1 MSKNG
6 NKKTSIDIHNL
17 LQDDSQYK
25 KKKEKAQLLN
35 SLGIKD
41 YFKEGNM
48 QIDMKTCR
56 GVECQLCI
64 KICPTNALYWKSG
77 EVGITEQLC
86 TFCAACVLSC
96 IVDDCIRITRKRSN
110 GETESFSKPADVIKL
125 INRINAQNR
134 RKMTEA
140 RTRTIESTL
149 KKKQE

>member
-1 MSKNG
+1 MPKNR
-6 NKKTSIDIHNL
+6 NKKTSIDILNL
-17 LQDDSQYK
+17 LKDDSEYK

-41 YFKEGNM
+41 YFKEGTI

-56 GVECQLCI
+56 GVECQFCI

-96 IVDDCIRITRKRSN
+96 MVDDCIKITRKRFN
-110 GETESFSKPADVIKL
+110 GETECFSKPADVIKL

-134 RKMTEA
+134 RKRTE
-140 RTRTIESTL
+140 TRTKTIASRE
-149 KKKQE
+149 